1 MIMNN
6 FQINVS
12 FQMQIEVHYEYFQLF
27 LNMYL
32 RTQQQENYMEL
43 NFINKSLII
52 LEKFSNTF
60 YQRII
65 KIIVIK

>member
-32 RTQQQENYMEL
+32 RIQQQENYMEL

-52 LEKFSNTF
+52 LEKFSKYFLSKN
-60 YQRII
+60 Y
-65 KIIVIK
+65 